1 MRFVH
6 INGIVVALLL
16 GLGCWQLGQGVW
28 IHAKALLAQQL
39 LQQAWAESL
48 GGEQQVRPW
57 PWADTWPLARL
68 RIKRLGVDQILLA
81 GASGRSLAFGPGHV
95 SGTAAPGAMG
105 NSVISGH
112 RDTHFRFLKQLQDGD
127 RLEIQ
132 LPDGGLARYAVTG
145 AHVHHQDE
153 VWLLEPTLM
162 PQLTLVTCY
171 PFDSPI
177 PGGPL
182 RYVVTAKAVEI

>member
-1 MRFVH
+1 MKRVP
-6 INGIVVALLL
+6 ISGMVMVLLL
-16 GLGCWQLGQGVW
+16 GVGGWQLGQGVW

-39 LQQAWAESL
+39 LQQAWADSL
-48 GGEQQVRPW
+48 GGEQRVRPW

-68 RIKRLGVDQILLA
+68 RVNRLGVDQILLA

-95 SGTAAPGAMG
+95 GGTAAPGTEG

-112 RDTHFRFLKQLQDGD
+112 RDTHFRFLKQLQNGD

-132 LPDGGLARYAVTG
+132 LPDGRFARYAVT
-145 AHVHHQDE
+145 AAEVHHQDE
-153 VWLLEPTLM
+153 AWLLSPTLSS
-162 PQLTLVTCY
+162 QLTLITCY
-171 PFDSPI
+171 PFDAPI

-182 RYVVTAKAVEI
+182 RYVVTAKALEI